1 MLVTATLLTPWNTQG
16 QKDVFLPECL
26 SPSTSEN
33 SDCHPSAGLSVNQ
46 KIQSGCLGL
55 WSRPA
60 TSPWAGAER
69 CEEWQPAPVEMTV
82 GGACNPSPDPYSPKG
97 KLPTLQVTGW
107 RPLCGEQLVGACLA
121 PLGLDWVSSSFHIRK
136 PLPRAI
142 GWAQRLAG
150 SIILMQS
157 QQPCSLECEPT
168 PKMPTS
174 PPTDPG

>member
-1 MLVTATLLTPWNTQG
+1 MGRVAVPM
-16 QKDVFLPECL
+16 
-26 SPSTSEN
+26 
-33 SDCHPSAGLSVNQ
+33 
-46 KIQSGCLGL
+46 
-55 WSRPA
+55 
-60 TSPWAGAER
+60 
-69 CEEWQPAPVEMTV
+69 EMTV
-82 GGACNPSPDPYSPKG
+82 GGAGNPSPDPSSPKG

-150 SIILMQS
+150 SIVLMQS